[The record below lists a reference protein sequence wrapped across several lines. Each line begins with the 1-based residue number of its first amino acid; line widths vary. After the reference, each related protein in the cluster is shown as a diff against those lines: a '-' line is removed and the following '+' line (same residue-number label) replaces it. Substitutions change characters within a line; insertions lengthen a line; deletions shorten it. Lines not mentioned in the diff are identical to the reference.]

1 MYNIR
6 YNVLNK
12 VHEARRAAAVEDPV
26 ELLSP
31 RRRPRACPRLAK
43 GITGRRASGHWKG
56 FVTRAMAMA
65 RWDAIVPSHGTRTMG
80 NSDRFANKANGSCSP
95 LSPQE
100 SSVALHGFIKKTRK
114 TPDQDLELARKRKE
128 ELE

>member
-65 RWDAIVPSHGTRTMG
+65 RWDAIVPSHGTRTMR

-100 SSVALHGFIKKTRK
+100 SSGGTAWFHQEDAQDSRPGFRVGTKAKGGT
-114 TPDQDLELARKRKE
+114 
-128 ELE
+128 